1 MSRGSVVFE
10 LGSDSEG
17 AFDSAQAVAGG
28 CDAPASKKVSCPVS
42 TAPDSVLLA
51 GLEGED
57 ALSVAGFP
65 ETTSIVLL
73 GNEGKDT
80 LTGSENED
88 VLVDGADNDVV
99 NAGSRDDAVP
109 NNEGTDVLHAG
120 AGEDLFISNSIC
132 EGDLLDGGPDRDN
145 ANWANFGSSISIDM
159 AAKKAGLGGAGQA
172 PACGGNPLSTLEGIE
187 DIEGTNLGDALIGD
201 AGPNQL
207 LGRKGPD
214 SYFAAAG
221 DDSILANSGDQDS
234 AISCGEGF
242 DTAQV
247 DHPQYGDP
255 VPSECEAV
263 YERNPNSFRPPD
275 TPPDPSPE
283 EPAPEPAVEPSP
295 PPKQGPGRSPRPRDL
310 TPPQT
315 RILGAPPRLIKTTRR
330 VRRVVFRFAAS
341 EQGATFR
348 CRLDRGRFQPC
359 RSPRVYRLRRGF
371 HRVRIFAID
380 GAGNRDR
387 SPASFAFRIRR

>member
-1 MSRGSVVFE
+1 MSGRTDSGRRLLFLAVVFAL
-10 LGSDSEG
+10 LGSALVVRLG
-17 AFDSAQAVAGG
+17 YWQVAQRDNLV
-28 CDAPASKKVSCPVS
+28 DAARRQIYARS
-42 TAPDSVLLA
+42 TIPSQRGDIYDRSGTVLLA

-109 NNEGTDVLHAG
+109 NNEGTDVLHAS

-221 DDSILANSGDQDS
+221 DDSILANSGDPDS

-255 VPSECEAV
+255 APSECEAV
-263 YERNPNSFRPPD
+263 YERDPNSFR
-275 TPPDPSPE
+275 T
-283 EPAPEPAVEPSP
+283 AA
-295 PPKQGPGRSPRPRDL
+295 RPHFN
-310 TPPQT
+310 
-315 RILGAPPRLIKTTRR
+315 
-330 VRRVVFRFAAS
+330 V
-341 EQGATFR
+341 
-348 CRLDRGRFQPC
+348 
-359 RSPRVYRLRRGF
+359 
-371 HRVRIFAID
+371 
-380 GAGNRDR
+380 
-387 SPASFAFRIRR
+387 